1 MLWEIAEKAKD
12 SAKIDDPKNY
22 TGSNKVNENRDY
34 EKGRKERMN
43 REDIAEGEPA
53 AVRKDKNQGD
63 AGDLV
68 ESLLF

>member
-1 MLWEIAEKAKD
+1 
-12 SAKIDDPKNY
+12 
-22 TGSNKVNENRDY
+22 VNENRDY